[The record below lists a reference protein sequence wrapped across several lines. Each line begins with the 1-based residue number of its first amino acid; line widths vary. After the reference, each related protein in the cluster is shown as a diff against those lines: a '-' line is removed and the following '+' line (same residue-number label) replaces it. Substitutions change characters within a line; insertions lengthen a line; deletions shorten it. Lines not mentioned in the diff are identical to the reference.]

1 MFNETIPNPTDPS
14 PDAAAEANA
23 PEAPPPPAKD
33 ASGKHIDVVDRI
45 KELLGK
51 YPKLNSKQLY
61 DLAIRMHPELIR
73 DGFRSFHAK
82 YVLPVKR
89 AEARERRAAEIAANP
104 ELAQQRRTR
113 RRKSAEAQPAA
124 AAAAPTATAQPD
136 AETRTRVREI
146 LHQLAR
152 NVAAAE
158 SRVDMVDALTGIED
172 LIDRVIEAVNPR
184 P

>member
-1 MFNETIPNPTDPS
+1 
-14 PDAAAEANA
+14 
-23 PEAPPPPAKD
+23 
-33 ASGKHIDVVDRI
+33 
-45 KELLGK
+45 
-51 YPKLNSKQLY
+51 
-61 DLAIRMHPELIR
+61 RMHPELIR

-113 RRKSAEAQPAA
+113 KRKSAEPQPTAA
-124 AAAAPTATAQPD
+124 AATSTAAQPD

-172 LIDRVIEAVNPR
+172 L
-184 P
+184 